1 MNLPMDAVEFLDVFV
16 GLFKH
21 ANPDIWNVE
30 NLPMIHVYG
39 FTVESD
45 TQKAREYFVE
55 RINKVFEECGGFKDD
70 QLTRFHNN
78 RDVSWSSSMYC
89 VSFKLPKYVAY
100 FESMK
105 YKRVKTTD

>member
-1 MNLPMDAVEFLDVFV
+1 MDAVEFLDVFV

-78 RDVSWSSSMYC
+78 RDVS
-89 VSFKLPKYVAY
+89 
-100 FESMK
+100 
-105 YKRVKTTD
+105 